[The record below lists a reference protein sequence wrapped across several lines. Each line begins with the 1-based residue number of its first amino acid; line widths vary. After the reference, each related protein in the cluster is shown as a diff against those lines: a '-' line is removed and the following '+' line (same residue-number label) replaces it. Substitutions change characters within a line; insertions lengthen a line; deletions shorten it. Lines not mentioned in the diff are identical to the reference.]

1 MSKPSI
7 LLINRV
13 YPPERGATGRMMQDL
28 SRVLHE
34 NGWRVTVLS
43 TTSKKRETPP
53 QGINYQTIQT
63 KVKAK
68 GALSYSW
75 IWFTLF
81 FKALRLPKHDMV
93 VTMTDPPTIFM

>member
-34 NGWRVTVLS
+34 NGWRVSHRHNHVMF
-43 TTSKKRETPP
+43 
-53 QGINYQTIQT
+53 G
-63 KVKAK
+63 
-68 GALSYSW
+68 
-75 IWFTLF
+75 
-81 FKALRLPKHDMV
+81 
-93 VTMTDPPTIFM
+93 